1 MKRTNILA
9 IFKQIRGNRRD
20 LTVLVMTD
28 RAKIDDKVN
37 LLDQGADGLW
47 RKRWDSN
54 PRYGSPHASFQ
65 D

>member
-47 RKRWDSN
+47 RKRWAPNFNSEK
-54 PRYGSPHASFQ
+54 FQ
-65 D
+65 